1 MAWLYVH
8 PAGPLMLRYKGGA
21 WAAELKGR
29 KLGRWSR
36 PEDAALA
43 LHASTTGDQAWDTRL
58 DASLAPA
65 EIEAW
70 RRTLD
75 AWEDPPPRIVTARQH
90 RRPSQESAR

>member
-29 KLGRWSR
+29 RLGRWSR

-43 LHASTTGDQAWDTRL
+43 LQ
-58 DASLAPA
+58 
-65 EIEAW
+65 
-70 RRTLD
+70 
-75 AWEDPPPRIVTARQH
+75 
-90 RRPSQESAR
+90 